1 MVTLSIND
9 FYIVGWHGDV
19 MTDTPEGEWHKQIFP
34 APTSL
39 SVRGAGARL
48 HPELS
53 HHHIDNKI
61 QTQDGAMED
70 RQKMDEGVRNFGSD
84 LILLLLI
91 FKSTLVSCNG

>member
-1 MVTLSIND
+1 MVDIL
-9 FYIVGWHGDV
+9 
-19 MTDTPEGEWHKQIFP
+19 EGEMAQAGVPCTYLVRMQGCRSQIP
-34 APTSL
+34 S
-39 SVRGAGARL
+39 GQ
-48 HPELS
+48 S